1 MTNFYGLSQEQ
12 RLKEYAKDPEKH
24 KYKSSID
31 CLKDEDCRICKDR
44 TACNTIATRKKMGI
58 KNPWEY

>member
-1 MTNFYGLSQEQ
+1 MADFYGLSRKE
-12 RLKEYAKDPEKH
+12 RLKLYDPIID
-24 KYKSSID
+24 KYKPYIN
-31 CLKDEDCRICKDR
+31 CLREEDCRICKDR